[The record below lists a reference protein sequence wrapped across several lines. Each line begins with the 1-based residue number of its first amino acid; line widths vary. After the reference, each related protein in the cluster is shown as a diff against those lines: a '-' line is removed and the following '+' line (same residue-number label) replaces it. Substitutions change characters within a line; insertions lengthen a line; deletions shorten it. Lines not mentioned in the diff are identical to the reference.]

1 MKTEQLTTGLNSNI
15 EVGST
20 VVSET
25 DNSQMYKVVF
35 ITVAN
40 KAILVSKTSS
50 DITTII
56 DLMCVNDKVLSFR
69 FNEIAPESPEL
80 TGLLIGLCVI

>member
-1 MKTEQLTTGLNSNI
+1 MKTEQLITGLNSNI

-56 DLMCVNDKVLSFR
+56 DLMCVNGWLKVLSFR
-69 FNEIAPESPEL
+69 FNEIAP
-80 TGLLIGLCVI
+80 IV